1 MRITEY
7 NTFHNSEY
15 TYRVPA
21 SRIIS
26 RKTAQRA
33 ARALCGISGCTCGWS
48 PASQQEP
55 PTIEGAP
62 DLRAGFEEQPDG
74 SIKVV
79 VDRWDDECG
88 WMPETW
94 PGFGAKRTGEARGA
108 R

>member
-26 RKTAQRA
+26 RRTMQRA
-33 ARALCGISGCTCGWS
+33 ARALCGISGCTCGSS
-48 PASQQEP
+48 PAAHQSP
-55 PTIEGAP
+55 ATIEGAAP
-62 DLRAGFEEQPDG
+62 DLCVGIEEQADG
-74 SIKVV
+74 SGKVV
-79 VDRWDDECG
+79 VDRWDNECG

-94 PGFGAKRTGEARGA
+94 EGFAER
-108 R
+108 